1 MDFDDSQISLIV
13 RHLKGEISADEKKE
27 LFAWVYNNTE
37 NERLFYTLKDIWE
50 TAKYKQVVVKSET
63 DGEWEKFA
71 LIAIRK
77 KTVKFTEHQNKLR
90 KLYRVLKVAAF
101 VVFAFGIGFLTQR
114 VLPQK
119 EIYASVKVPFGAKT
133 EVELAD
139 GSKVWVNSGSSLKYP
154 ARMDGKEVSLYLHGE
169 AYFDIVSNSKR
180 KLNVKTST
188 INIQVLGTS
197 FNVRSYDD
205 EDEVETTLVKGL
217 ISISGQVGDKS
228 IEPIVLKPHEQMRLI
243 KGNMKLTVKNMDE
256 KSVSPN
262 MENEMKRVAVRP
274 LVKPTL
280 EIKERVDLVPITS
293 WKENKLIFKN
303 ERFEKLA
310 REMERWYDVRI
321 KIEDS
326 LLLSTV
332 YTGTFEKETIEQAMK
347 ALSLSLPFT
356 YRIEK
361 NEIHVIKRCSKN
373 INQNHK

>member
-27 LFAWVYNNTE
+27 LFAWVYKSTE
-37 NERLFYTLKDIWE
+37 NEKLFYTLKDIWE
-50 TAKYKQVVVKSET
+50 TAKYRQVVMKSET

-77 KTVKFTEHQNKLR
+77 KTLKFTEHQKMLR
-90 KLYRVLKVAAF
+90 KLYRGLKIAAF
-101 VVFAFGIGFLTQR
+101 VVLAFGIGILTQR
-114 VLPQK
+114 LLPQK
-119 EIYASVKVPFGAKT
+119 EVYACVKVPFGAKT

-139 GSKVWVNSGSSLKYP
+139 GSKVWVNSGSTLKYP
-154 ARMDGKEVSLYLHGE
+154 ARMDGKEVHLYLHGE
-169 AYFDIVSNSKR
+169 AFFDIVSNPNR

-188 INIQVLGTS
+188 INIQVLGTT

-205 EDEVETTLVKGL
+205 EGEVETTLVKGL
-217 ISISGQVGDKS
+217 ISVSGQIGDKF
-228 IEPIVLKPHEQMRLI
+228 IEPVVLKPREQMRLI
-243 KGNMKLTVKNMDE
+243 KGNMELTVKNMDE
-256 KSVSPN
+256 KTASPI
-262 MENEMKRVAVRP
+262 MKNEANSDAVKPVVR
-274 LVKPTL
+274 PTL
-280 EIKERVDLVPITS
+280 EVKERVDLVPITS

-321 KIEDS
+321 NIEDS
-326 LLLSTV
+326 LLLSAV

-361 NEIHVIKRCSKN
+361 NEIHVIKKIR
-373 INQNHK
+373 